1 MEEHWLFPRNP
12 KYSILLFLN
21 GIIFCHILE
30 IKVQNVS
37 RLRLV
42 IPLSC
47 LVIIIWYFYL
57 YMIIDWK
64 FFQQTKFI
72 QKITILCWLN
82 NITNDFWKLVQSCR
96 DFLLLLQL
104 LFDYNCVNKF
114 VFCPKAILNL
124 ISYKLDWWDFTGK
137 RSPYLP
143 FNGHIC
149 KILHGNSNNTVRW
162 QPIMVL

>member
-1 MEEHWLFPRNP
+1 M
-12 KYSILLFLN
+12 
-21 GIIFCHILE
+21 IFCHTLE
-30 IKVQNVS
+30 NQSSKCYYVKIGNHAKVSYNIS
-37 RLRLV
+37 IYTWLL
-42 IPLSC
+42 IGN
-47 LVIIIWYFYL
+47 
-57 YMIIDWK
+57 
-64 FFQQTKFI
+64 FFNKPNSS
-72 QKITILCWLN
+72 KNITILCWLN

-143 FNGHIC
+143 FNAHIC
-149 KILHGNSNNTVRW
+149 KNVYVNFNNIVRS
-162 QPIMVL
+162 

>member
-1 MEEHWLFPRNP
+1 MFPRKP

-21 GIIFCHILE
+21 GMIFCHTPD
-30 IKVQNVS
+30 IKAQNVTTLS
-37 RLRLV
+37 LV
-42 IPLSC
+42 TSL
-47 LVIIIWYFYL
+47 YFYL

-64 FFQQTKFI
+64 FVQQTKFI

-143 FNGHIC
+143 FNAHIC
-149 KILHGNSNNTVRW
+149 KHLYVNSNNTVRL
-162 QPIMVL
+162 QPIMML